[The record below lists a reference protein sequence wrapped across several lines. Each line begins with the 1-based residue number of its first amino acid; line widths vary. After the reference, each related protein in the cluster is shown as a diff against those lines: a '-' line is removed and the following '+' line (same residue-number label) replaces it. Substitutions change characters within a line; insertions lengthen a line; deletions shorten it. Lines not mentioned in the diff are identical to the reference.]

1 MFNYG
6 VLEVVLV
13 GTAILGILS
22 GIIGVFTLLKQQALI
37 GDVLS
42 HATLPGVVLMFIFTS
57 SRNISILL
65 IGAAISAYVAMT
77 LLNVIKKYSN
87 ISSEALMALI
97 LSSFFGFGHFLMSLI
112 ARNPIYAGANLNSF
126 IFGNAATLIEADVM
140 VLIVVGIVVVG
151 LMMFFWRHFKLH
163 TFNATYYESLG
174 FSTRLIDFVMTFMT
188 ILVIVVGIRTVGVI
202 LMSALLIVPGL
213 AARQL
218 SDRLFM
224 NIFIAGF
231 IGGLSAVTGSFLS
244 VTYGTGIP
252 TGPSIVIV
260 GTSIALAAILF
271 APKKGFV
278 SKEIKRFIQKRQIK
292 VYKLLIHIYE
302 NNIVSINGLDEIDKL
317 TFEQYKEHAYIASS
331 KDGIYVTS
339 KGITKIE
346 SIIGGKSL

>member
-22 GIIGVFTLLKQQALI
+22 GIIGVFTLLKSQALI

-42 HATLPGVVLMFIFTS
+42 HATLPGVVLMYIFTT

-77 LLNVIKKYSN
+77 LLNVIKKYSH
-87 ISSEALMALI
+87 ISSETIMALI

-112 ARNPIYAGANLNSF
+112 ARNPVYAGANLNSF

-140 VLIVVGIVVVG
+140 VLFVVG
-151 LMMFFWRHFKLH
+151 LIVVLLMIFFWRHIKLQ
-163 TFNATYYESLG
+163 TFNASYYESLG
-174 FSTRLIDFVMTFMT
+174 FSNRLIEFIMTFMT

-218 SDRLFM
+218 SDRLFI
-224 NIFIAGF
+224 NVLIAGL
-231 IGGLSAVTGSFLS
+231 IGGLSALVGSFIS
-244 VTYGTGIP
+244 VNYGTGIP

-260 GTSIALAAILF
+260 GTSIALGAILF
-271 APKKGFV
+271 APKKGFI

-292 VYKLLIHIYE
+292 AFKLLIHIYE
-302 NNIVSINGLDEIDKL
+302 NNIVSLNNLNRTDKL
-317 TFEQYKEHAYIASS
+317 GVEQYMAQAYIASS
-331 KDGIYVTS
+331 KEGIFVTS
-339 KGITKIE
+339 KGIMKIT